1 MTDVHNATQAEHQP
15 RHGVATPAN
24 EEEAACEADGCLGR
38 FLPRIWRDASGTEMR
53 QRYCSDKCRF
63 KAWDAEHPR
72 VKQGDLFRPPVGPQF
87 KGSTY
92 VPKLDQVRLGRQLD
106 RVFQFMLDHKNHTLN
121 EIAQATGSPEAS
133 VSARLRD
140 MRRPLHK
147 KGMGLNIVRTRGE
160 NGLHFYK
167 WERE

>member
-1 MTDVHNATQAEHQP
+1 MREQDHQVAP
-15 RHGVATPAN
+15 FGEETPESVATHPLARVV
-24 EEEAACEADGCLGR
+24 ACQREGCGR
-38 FLPRIWRDASGTEMR
+38 PVYREG
-53 QRYCSDKCRF
+53 QKYCSGRCRF